1 MQRRSFLRSAAL
13 LPLGGLAP
21 SVLAR
26 PALAQDRRART
37 LRFVPQANLTVLDPI
52 LTTAGVTADHGYAVF
67 DTLYG
72 MDGNF
77 QPQPQM
83 LEGHQVEDDG
93 KRWDLTLRPGLLWHD
108 GEKVLAR
115 DCVASIQRWA
125 KRDPFGA
132 TLLAT
137 TEELSAPDD
146 RTIRFRLKRPFPLL
160 PVALG
165 KTPSPMCAMMPERL
179 ARTDAFQQVPELIGS
194 GPFRFKADERVPG
207 ARNVYE
213 RFAGYRPR
221 EGGAPDW
228 TAGPKI
234 VHYDR
239 VVWNTMPDIGTATA
253 ALQNGEQ
260 DWMEYAYHDML
271 PLLRGMKDVTVQVPD
286 PTGLVTMLRVN
297 HLQPPFDNP
306 AIRRALLP
314 AIDQTAY
321 MQALT
326 GGDPALFHVP
336 VGFFCPKTPMATEAG
351 LEVTRAGKDYVTVR
365 DPDTDERL
373 RLRGRIY
380 EKDWND
386 DAELGRAAAREVG
399 EPDGRDRGL
408 DRERAAEAL
417 AACERERE
425 HRADRNRDR
434 YRPSHAWD
442 QERAATAEMDLGA
455 DLGRAD
461 RELDADR
468 LLALALEPAL
478 EGGGGHALGDVP
490 ERGAELP
497 GGARERDP
505 AAMHH
510 ALGAES
516 DLPAYEE
523 WGLSHGPA
531 HGIGAR
537 LARTVQAL
545 GERVRSI
552 GERVRGIFEEGGRMV
567 AAHLAAT
574 ISDRGPLV
582 ADRGHT
588 AALERGLGELERGLS
603 QADRLNHALGA
614 AGERVAERTLTLV
627 QERKAHEW
635 ELERAARRERDR
647 GHDHEL

>member
-1 MQRRSFLRSAAL
+1 MLIKFTS
-13 LPLGGLAP
+13 GGRGGGGAVCGYLVDAERQGREHCAP
-21 SVLAR
+21 EVVR
-26 PALAQDRRART
+26 GD
-37 LRFVPQANLTVLDPI
+37 
-52 LTTAGVTADHGYAVF
+52 
-67 DTLYG
+67 
-72 MDGNF
+72 
-77 QPQPQM
+77 
-83 LEGHQVEDDG
+83 
-93 KRWDLTLRPGLLWHD
+93 
-108 GEKVLAR
+108 
-115 DCVASIQRWA
+115 
-125 KRDPFGA
+125 
-132 TLLAT
+132 
-137 TEELSAPDD
+137 
-146 RTIRFRLKRPFPLL
+146 
-160 PVALG
+160 
-165 KTPSPMCAMMPERL
+165 L
-179 ARTDAFQQVPELIGS
+179 ARTQELIDSIERQWTYTHGVLSFAPGDAPTVDEQEAAMDAFEA
-194 GPFRFKADERVPG
+194 FA
-207 ARNVYE
+207 
-213 RFAGYRPR
+213 FAGLDVDQFDISWVRHQHTEAGRVELHFVTPRMELASGRALNIAPPGWERSFSTLRDALNLEHGWARPDDPARAR
-221 EGGAPDW
+221 EVAFELSPPWAQHGFHLKEGKEA
-228 TAGPKI
+228 
-234 VHYDR
+234 VHGY
-239 VVWNTMPDIGTATA
+239 VA
-253 ALQNGEQ
+253 ALIERG
-260 DWMEYAYHDML
+260 AVHD
-271 PLLRGMKDVTVQVPD
+271 RAS
-286 PTGLVTMLRVN
+286 LV
-297 HLQPPFDNP
+297 D
-306 AIRRALLP
+306 AL
-314 AIDQTAY
+314 
-321 MQALT
+321 
-326 GGDPALFHVP
+326 
-336 VGFFCPKTPMATEAG
+336 TEAG

-380 EKDWND
+380 EKDWSD
-386 DAELGRAAAREVG
+386 DTELGRAAAREIG
-399 EPDGRDRGL
+399 EPDSRDRGL
-408 DRERAAEAL
+408 DRERAAEAF

-468 LLALALEPAL
+468 LLALALQPAL
-478 EGGGGHALGDVP
+478 EDRRGHALGDIP

-497 GGARERDP
+497 GRAREREARALHD
-505 AAMHH
+505 
-510 ALGAES
+510 ALGTGR
-516 DLPAYEE
+516 DLPAHDE
-523 WGLSHGPA
+523 WGLSYGPA

>member
-1 MQRRSFLRSAAL
+1 MLIKFTSGGRGGGAAVCSYL
-13 LPLGGLAP
+13 VDAERQGREHCP
-21 SVLAR
+21 
-26 PALAQDRRART
+26 
-37 LRFVPQANLTVLDPI
+37 
-52 LTTAGVTADHGYAVF
+52 
-67 DTLYG
+67 
-72 MDGNF
+72 
-77 QPQPQM
+77 
-83 LEGHQVEDDG
+83 
-93 KRWDLTLRPGLLWHD
+93 
-108 GEKVLAR
+108 
-115 DCVASIQRWA
+115 
-125 KRDPFGA
+125 
-132 TLLAT
+132 
-137 TEELSAPDD
+137 
-146 RTIRFRLKRPFPLL
+146 
-160 PVALG
+160 
-165 KTPSPMCAMMPERL
+165 PEVVRGDL
-179 ARTDAFQQVPELIGS
+179 ARTQELIDSIGRQWTYTHGVLSFAPEDAPTVIEQEAAMDAFEA
-194 GPFRFKADERVPG
+194 FA
-207 ARNVYE
+207 
-213 RFAGYRPR
+213 FAGLDVDQFDISWVRHQHT
-221 EGGAPDW
+221 EGGRVELHFVTPRMELASGRALNIAPPGWERSFSTLRDALNLEHGW
-228 TAGPKI
+228 ARPDDPARAREVAFELSPSWAQHGFHLKEGKEA
-234 VHYDR
+234 VHGYVAALIERGAVHDR
-239 VVWNTMPDIGTATA
+239 VSLVD
-253 ALQNGEQ
+253 AL
-260 DWMEYAYHDML
+260 
-271 PLLRGMKDVTVQVPD
+271 
-286 PTGLVTMLRVN
+286 
-297 HLQPPFDNP
+297 
-306 AIRRALLP
+306 
-314 AIDQTAY
+314 
-321 MQALT
+321 
-326 GGDPALFHVP
+326 
-336 VGFFCPKTPMATEAG
+336 TEAG